1 MAEISSTAVT
11 AICHCCKVF
20 CFAVCSDC
28 AGKPTGDA
36 EYLVLVMVSLE
47 KKLSNWAF
55 VSSIFAY
62 LNI

>member
-36 EYLVLVMVSLE
+36 EYLSFSDGLSRKETL
-47 KKLSNWAF
+47 KLG
-55 VSSIFAY
+55 IH
-62 LNI
+62 